1 MNENQK
7 TQKDTAQAEV
17 SLWSIVGL
25 LLRKIHWLIA
35 TGLAFGIGV
44 YLVLSLLVTP
54 TFESRVTFYVY
65 NNSGG
70 ASQSG
75 SIDKSDLQ
83 AAESLATTYS
93 KILESN
99 SVLNAVLSDLNSALT
114 RKELAQMVD
123 VAVVTNTQ
131 LLEVVITST
140 DANFACNVAE
150 SFASV
155 APAEIVRI
163 TKAGGVEVV
172 DHPEVAT
179 EQASPRTAFDTAI
192 AVVVGVIIAAVIII
206 LKTLSDTTIYLP
218 EDIEKLVGV
227 AVIGQI
233 PEIEGTEKNYK
244 YWELANGGTISYETK
259 KIRQNMKNKSEIIA
273 SNRKR
278 LLNNDTPFAIR
289 EAYVK
294 LRTGLMFCMTK
305 DRDRA
310 CKTIAVTSANPSE
323 GKSLTAA
330 NIAISY
336 AMLGKK
342 TLLIDAD
349 LRKPTQRRLWKLDV
363 SSGLC
368 DFIAGIWK
376 LELVKVKDLP
386 LWIIGAGTIPP
397 NPSELLSSDRM
408 KTFVA
413 EIATRYDYV
422 IIDTPPIN
430 TVADAQILSA
440 FVDGVLIVAKSGT
453 TTSDELRAAV
463 DAVERAEGNLCGVVL
478 NDLNMKS
485 MRYSY
490 KYKYGGKYGDKYGY
504 KYSYAD
510 PYERR

>member
-7 TQKDTAQAEV
+7 SQKDTARAEV

-25 LLRKIHWLIA
+25 LLHKIHWLIA
-35 TGLAFGIGV
+35 AGLAFGIGV

-99 SVLNAVLSDLNSALT
+99 SVLNAVLSDLNSTLT

-140 DANFACNVAE
+140 DANFACKVAE

-155 APAEIVRI
+155 TPAEIVRI

-244 YWELANGGTISYETK
+244 YWELANGGTISYET
-259 KIRQNMKNKSEIIA
+259 
-273 SNRKR
+273 
-278 LLNNDTPFAIR
+278 ND
-289 EAYVK
+289 
-294 LRTGLMFCMTK
+294 G
-305 DRDRA
+305 
-310 CKTIAVTSANPSE
+310 KT
-323 GKSLTAA
+323 
-330 NIAISY
+330 
-336 AMLGKK
+336 
-342 TLLIDAD
+342 
-349 LRKPTQRRLWKLDV
+349 
-363 SSGLC
+363 
-368 DFIAGIWK
+368 
-376 LELVKVKDLP
+376 
-386 LWIIGAGTIPP
+386 
-397 NPSELLSSDRM
+397 
-408 KTFVA
+408 
-413 EIATRYDYV
+413 
-422 IIDTPPIN
+422 
-430 TVADAQILSA
+430 
-440 FVDGVLIVAKSGT
+440 
-453 TTSDELRAAV
+453 
-463 DAVERAEGNLCGVVL
+463 
-478 NDLNMKS
+478 
-485 MRYSY
+485 
-490 KYKYGGKYGDKYGY
+490 
-504 KYSYAD
+504 
-510 PYERR
+510 

>member
-1 MNENQK
+1 MEHCR
-7 TQKDTAQAEV
+7 A
-17 SLWSIVGL
+17 
-25 LLRKIHWLIA
+25 IA

-163 TKAGGVEVV
+163 TKVGGVEVV

-244 YWELANGGTISYETK
+244 YWELANGGTISYET
-259 KIRQNMKNKSEIIA
+259 NDYA
-273 SNRKR
+273 SKH
-278 LLNNDTPFAIR
+278 
-289 EAYVK
+289 EEQK
-294 LRTGLMFCMTK
+294 
-305 DRDRA
+305 
-310 CKTIAVTSANPSE
+310 
-323 GKSLTAA
+323 
-330 NIAISY
+330 
-336 AMLGKK
+336 
-342 TLLIDAD
+342 
-349 LRKPTQRRLWKLDV
+349 
-363 SSGLC
+363 
-368 DFIAGIWK
+368 
-376 LELVKVKDLP
+376 
-386 LWIIGAGTIPP
+386 
-397 NPSELLSSDRM
+397 
-408 KTFVA
+408 
-413 EIATRYDYV
+413 
-422 IIDTPPIN
+422 
-430 TVADAQILSA
+430 
-440 FVDGVLIVAKSGT
+440 
-453 TTSDELRAAV
+453 
-463 DAVERAEGNLCGVVL
+463 
-478 NDLNMKS
+478 
-485 MRYSY
+485 
-490 KYKYGGKYGDKYGY
+490 
-504 KYSYAD
+504 
-510 PYERR
+510 

>member
-7 TQKDTAQAEV
+7 SQKDTARAEV

-25 LLRKIHWLIA
+25 LLHKIHWLIA
-35 TGLAFGIGV
+35 AGLAFGIGV

-99 SVLNAVLSDLNSALT
+99 SALNAVLSDLNSTLT

-140 DANFACNVAE
+140 DANFACKVAE

-155 APAEIVRI
+155 APVEIVRI

-244 YWELANGGTISYETK
+244 YWELANGGTISYET
-259 KIRQNMKNKSEIIA
+259 
-273 SNRKR
+273 
-278 LLNNDTPFAIR
+278 ND
-289 EAYVK
+289 Y
-294 LRTGLMFCMTK
+294 
-305 DRDRA
+305 
-310 CKTIAVTSANPSE
+310 
-323 GKSLTAA
+323 AA
-330 NIAISY
+330 
-336 AMLGKK
+336 KHEEQK
-342 TLLIDAD
+342 
-349 LRKPTQRRLWKLDV
+349 
-363 SSGLC
+363 
-368 DFIAGIWK
+368 
-376 LELVKVKDLP
+376 
-386 LWIIGAGTIPP
+386 
-397 NPSELLSSDRM
+397 
-408 KTFVA
+408 
-413 EIATRYDYV
+413 
-422 IIDTPPIN
+422 
-430 TVADAQILSA
+430 
-440 FVDGVLIVAKSGT
+440 
-453 TTSDELRAAV
+453 
-463 DAVERAEGNLCGVVL
+463 
-478 NDLNMKS
+478 
-485 MRYSY
+485 
-490 KYKYGGKYGDKYGY
+490 
-504 KYSYAD
+504 
-510 PYERR
+510 

>member
-7 TQKDTAQAEV
+7 TQKDTARAEV

-25 LLRKIHWLIA
+25 LLRKIHWLIVA
-35 TGLAFGIGV
+35 GLVSGAGV
-44 YLVLSLLVTP
+44 YLVLSFLVTP

-99 SVLNAVLSDLNSALT
+99 SVLNAVLRDLNSALT

-150 SFASV
+150 SFAGV

-206 LKTLSDTTIYLP
+206 LKTLSDTTIYLS

-244 YWELANGGTISYETK
+244 YWELANGGTISYET
-259 KIRQNMKNKSEIIA
+259 
-273 SNRKR
+273 
-278 LLNNDTPFAIR
+278 ND
-289 EAYVK
+289 
-294 LRTGLMFCMTK
+294 
-305 DRDRA
+305 D
-310 CKTIAVTSANPSE
+310 
-323 GKSLTAA
+323 AA
-330 NIAISY
+330 
-336 AMLGKK
+336 KHEEQK
-342 TLLIDAD
+342 
-349 LRKPTQRRLWKLDV
+349 
-363 SSGLC
+363 
-368 DFIAGIWK
+368 
-376 LELVKVKDLP
+376 
-386 LWIIGAGTIPP
+386 
-397 NPSELLSSDRM
+397 
-408 KTFVA
+408 
-413 EIATRYDYV
+413 
-422 IIDTPPIN
+422 
-430 TVADAQILSA
+430 
-440 FVDGVLIVAKSGT
+440 
-453 TTSDELRAAV
+453 
-463 DAVERAEGNLCGVVL
+463 
-478 NDLNMKS
+478 
-485 MRYSY
+485 
-490 KYKYGGKYGDKYGY
+490 
-504 KYSYAD
+504 
-510 PYERR
+510 

>member
-7 TQKDTAQAEV
+7 SQKDTARAEV

-35 TGLAFGIGV
+35 AGLAFGIGV

-99 SVLNAVLSDLNSALT
+99 SVLNAVLSDLNSTLT

-140 DANFACNVAE
+140 DANFACKVAE

-163 TKAGGVEVV
+163 TKVGGVEVV

-259 KIRQNMKNKSEIIA
+259 DN
-273 SNRKR
+273 
-278 LLNNDTPFAIR
+278 
-289 EAYVK
+289 
-294 LRTGLMFCMTK
+294 
-305 DRDRA
+305 
-310 CKTIAVTSANPSE
+310 
-323 GKSLTAA
+323 TA
-330 NIAISY
+330 
-336 AMLGKK
+336 KHEEQK
-342 TLLIDAD
+342 
-349 LRKPTQRRLWKLDV
+349 
-363 SSGLC
+363 
-368 DFIAGIWK
+368 
-376 LELVKVKDLP
+376 
-386 LWIIGAGTIPP
+386 
-397 NPSELLSSDRM
+397 
-408 KTFVA
+408 
-413 EIATRYDYV
+413 
-422 IIDTPPIN
+422 
-430 TVADAQILSA
+430 
-440 FVDGVLIVAKSGT
+440 
-453 TTSDELRAAV
+453 
-463 DAVERAEGNLCGVVL
+463 
-478 NDLNMKS
+478 
-485 MRYSY
+485 
-490 KYKYGGKYGDKYGY
+490 
-504 KYSYAD
+504 
-510 PYERR
+510 

>member
-155 APAEIVRI
+155 TPAEIVRI

-244 YWELANGGTISYETK
+244 YWELANGGTISYET
-259 KIRQNMKNKSEIIA
+259 NDYA
-273 SNRKR
+273 SKH
-278 LLNNDTPFAIR
+278 
-289 EAYVK
+289 EEQK
-294 LRTGLMFCMTK
+294 
-305 DRDRA
+305 
-310 CKTIAVTSANPSE
+310 
-323 GKSLTAA
+323 
-330 NIAISY
+330 
-336 AMLGKK
+336 
-342 TLLIDAD
+342 
-349 LRKPTQRRLWKLDV
+349 
-363 SSGLC
+363 
-368 DFIAGIWK
+368 
-376 LELVKVKDLP
+376 
-386 LWIIGAGTIPP
+386 
-397 NPSELLSSDRM
+397 
-408 KTFVA
+408 
-413 EIATRYDYV
+413 
-422 IIDTPPIN
+422 
-430 TVADAQILSA
+430 
-440 FVDGVLIVAKSGT
+440 
-453 TTSDELRAAV
+453 
-463 DAVERAEGNLCGVVL
+463 
-478 NDLNMKS
+478 
-485 MRYSY
+485 
-490 KYKYGGKYGDKYGY
+490 
-504 KYSYAD
+504 
-510 PYERR
+510 

>member
-7 TQKDTAQAEV
+7 SQKDTARAEV

-25 LLRKIHWLIA
+25 LLHKIHWLIA
-35 TGLAFGIGV
+35 AGLAFGIGV

-140 DANFACNVAE
+140 DANFACKVAE

-163 TKAGGVEVV
+163 TKVGGVEVV

-244 YWELANGGTISYETK
+244 YWELANGGTISYET
-259 KIRQNMKNKSEIIA
+259 
-273 SNRKR
+273 
-278 LLNNDTPFAIR
+278 NDYP
-289 EAYVK
+289 
-294 LRTGLMFCMTK
+294 
-305 DRDRA
+305 
-310 CKTIAVTSANPSE
+310 
-323 GKSLTAA
+323 
-330 NIAISY
+330 
-336 AMLGKK
+336 
-342 TLLIDAD
+342 
-349 LRKPTQRRLWKLDV
+349 
-363 SSGLC
+363 
-368 DFIAGIWK
+368 
-376 LELVKVKDLP
+376 
-386 LWIIGAGTIPP
+386 
-397 NPSELLSSDRM
+397 
-408 KTFVA
+408 
-413 EIATRYDYV
+413 
-422 IIDTPPIN
+422 
-430 TVADAQILSA
+430 
-440 FVDGVLIVAKSGT
+440 AKH
-453 TTSDELRAAV
+453 E
-463 DAVERAEGNLCGVVL
+463 EQ
-478 NDLNMKS
+478 K
-485 MRYSY
+485 
-490 KYKYGGKYGDKYGY
+490 
-504 KYSYAD
+504 
-510 PYERR
+510 

>member
-7 TQKDTAQAEV
+7 SQKDTARAEV

-35 TGLAFGIGV
+35 AGLAFGIGV

-99 SVLNAVLSDLNSALT
+99 SVLNAVLSDLNSTLT

-131 LLEVVITST
+131 ILEVVITST
-140 DANFACNVAE
+140 DANFACKVAE

-172 DHPEVAT
+172 DPPEVAT

-244 YWELANGGTISYETK
+244 YWELANGGTISYET
-259 KIRQNMKNKSEIIA
+259 
-273 SNRKR
+273 
-278 LLNNDTPFAIR
+278 ND
-289 EAYVK
+289 Y
-294 LRTGLMFCMTK
+294 
-305 DRDRA
+305 
-310 CKTIAVTSANPSE
+310 
-323 GKSLTAA
+323 AA
-330 NIAISY
+330 
-336 AMLGKK
+336 KHEEQK
-342 TLLIDAD
+342 
-349 LRKPTQRRLWKLDV
+349 
-363 SSGLC
+363 
-368 DFIAGIWK
+368 
-376 LELVKVKDLP
+376 
-386 LWIIGAGTIPP
+386 
-397 NPSELLSSDRM
+397 
-408 KTFVA
+408 
-413 EIATRYDYV
+413 
-422 IIDTPPIN
+422 
-430 TVADAQILSA
+430 
-440 FVDGVLIVAKSGT
+440 
-453 TTSDELRAAV
+453 
-463 DAVERAEGNLCGVVL
+463 
-478 NDLNMKS
+478 
-485 MRYSY
+485 
-490 KYKYGGKYGDKYGY
+490 
-504 KYSYAD
+504 
-510 PYERR
+510 

>member
-7 TQKDTAQAEV
+7 SQKDTARAEV

-35 TGLAFGIGV
+35 AGLAFGIGV

-99 SVLNAVLSDLNSALT
+99 SVLNAVLSDLNSTLT

-140 DANFACNVAE
+140 DANFACKVAE

-155 APAEIVRI
+155 APVEIVRI

-179 EQASPRTAFDTAI
+179 EQASPRTVFDTAI

-218 EDIEKLVGV
+218 EDIEKLFGV

-259 KIRQNMKNKSEIIA
+259 DN
-273 SNRKR
+273 
-278 LLNNDTPFAIR
+278 
-289 EAYVK
+289 
-294 LRTGLMFCMTK
+294 
-305 DRDRA
+305 
-310 CKTIAVTSANPSE
+310 
-323 GKSLTAA
+323 TA
-330 NIAISY
+330 
-336 AMLGKK
+336 KHEEQK
-342 TLLIDAD
+342 
-349 LRKPTQRRLWKLDV
+349 
-363 SSGLC
+363 
-368 DFIAGIWK
+368 
-376 LELVKVKDLP
+376 
-386 LWIIGAGTIPP
+386 
-397 NPSELLSSDRM
+397 
-408 KTFVA
+408 
-413 EIATRYDYV
+413 
-422 IIDTPPIN
+422 
-430 TVADAQILSA
+430 
-440 FVDGVLIVAKSGT
+440 
-453 TTSDELRAAV
+453 
-463 DAVERAEGNLCGVVL
+463 
-478 NDLNMKS
+478 
-485 MRYSY
+485 
-490 KYKYGGKYGDKYGY
+490 
-504 KYSYAD
+504 
-510 PYERR
+510 

>member
-7 TQKDTAQAEV
+7 SQKDTARAEV

-25 LLRKIHWLIA
+25 LLHKIHWLIA
-35 TGLAFGIGV
+35 AGLAFGIGV

-114 RKELAQMVD
+114 RKELAQMAD

-140 DANFACNVAE
+140 DANFACKVAE

-155 APAEIVRI
+155 APVEIVRI

-244 YWELANGGTISYETK
+244 YWELANGGTISYE
-259 KIRQNMKNKSEIIA
+259 A
-273 SNRKR
+273 
-278 LLNNDTPFAIR
+278 ND
-289 EAYVK
+289 Y
-294 LRTGLMFCMTK
+294 
-305 DRDRA
+305 
-310 CKTIAVTSANPSE
+310 
-323 GKSLTAA
+323 AA
-330 NIAISY
+330 
-336 AMLGKK
+336 KHEEQK
-342 TLLIDAD
+342 
-349 LRKPTQRRLWKLDV
+349 
-363 SSGLC
+363 
-368 DFIAGIWK
+368 
-376 LELVKVKDLP
+376 
-386 LWIIGAGTIPP
+386 
-397 NPSELLSSDRM
+397 
-408 KTFVA
+408 
-413 EIATRYDYV
+413 
-422 IIDTPPIN
+422 
-430 TVADAQILSA
+430 
-440 FVDGVLIVAKSGT
+440 
-453 TTSDELRAAV
+453 
-463 DAVERAEGNLCGVVL
+463 
-478 NDLNMKS
+478 
-485 MRYSY
+485 
-490 KYKYGGKYGDKYGY
+490 
-504 KYSYAD
+504 
-510 PYERR
+510 

>member
-99 SVLNAVLSDLNSALT
+99 SVLNAVLRDLNSALT

-150 SFASV
+150 SFSSV

-259 KIRQNMKNKSEIIA
+259 DN
-273 SNRKR
+273 
-278 LLNNDTPFAIR
+278 
-289 EAYVK
+289 
-294 LRTGLMFCMTK
+294 
-305 DRDRA
+305 
-310 CKTIAVTSANPSE
+310 
-323 GKSLTAA
+323 TA
-330 NIAISY
+330 
-336 AMLGKK
+336 KHEEQK
-342 TLLIDAD
+342 
-349 LRKPTQRRLWKLDV
+349 
-363 SSGLC
+363 
-368 DFIAGIWK
+368 
-376 LELVKVKDLP
+376 
-386 LWIIGAGTIPP
+386 
-397 NPSELLSSDRM
+397 
-408 KTFVA
+408 
-413 EIATRYDYV
+413 
-422 IIDTPPIN
+422 
-430 TVADAQILSA
+430 
-440 FVDGVLIVAKSGT
+440 
-453 TTSDELRAAV
+453 
-463 DAVERAEGNLCGVVL
+463 
-478 NDLNMKS
+478 
-485 MRYSY
+485 
-490 KYKYGGKYGDKYGY
+490 
-504 KYSYAD
+504 
-510 PYERR
+510 

>member
-7 TQKDTAQAEV
+7 SQKDTARAEV

-25 LLRKIHWLIA
+25 LLHKIHWLIA
-35 TGLAFGIGV
+35 AGLAFGIGV

-99 SVLNAVLSDLNSALT
+99 SVLNAVLSELT

-140 DANFACNVAE
+140 DANFACKVAE

-206 LKTLSDTTIYLP
+206 MKTLSDTTIYLP
-218 EDIEKLVGV
+218 EDIEKFVGV

-244 YWELANGGTISYETK
+244 YWELANGGTISYET
-259 KIRQNMKNKSEIIA
+259 
-273 SNRKR
+273 
-278 LLNNDTPFAIR
+278 ND
-289 EAYVK
+289 Y
-294 LRTGLMFCMTK
+294 
-305 DRDRA
+305 
-310 CKTIAVTSANPSE
+310 
-323 GKSLTAA
+323 AA
-330 NIAISY
+330 
-336 AMLGKK
+336 KHEEQK
-342 TLLIDAD
+342 
-349 LRKPTQRRLWKLDV
+349 
-363 SSGLC
+363 
-368 DFIAGIWK
+368 
-376 LELVKVKDLP
+376 
-386 LWIIGAGTIPP
+386 
-397 NPSELLSSDRM
+397 
-408 KTFVA
+408 
-413 EIATRYDYV
+413 
-422 IIDTPPIN
+422 
-430 TVADAQILSA
+430 
-440 FVDGVLIVAKSGT
+440 
-453 TTSDELRAAV
+453 
-463 DAVERAEGNLCGVVL
+463 
-478 NDLNMKS
+478 
-485 MRYSY
+485 
-490 KYKYGGKYGDKYGY
+490 
-504 KYSYAD
+504 
-510 PYERR
+510 

>member
-35 TGLAFGIGV
+35 AGLACGIGV

-75 SIDKSDLQ
+75 SIDMSDLQ

-99 SVLNAVLSDLNSALT
+99 SVLNAVLSDLNSTLT

-140 DANFACNVAE
+140 DANFACKVAE

-155 APAEIVRI
+155 APAEIIRI
-163 TKAGGVEVV
+163 TKTGGVEVV

-179 EQASPRTAFDTAI
+179 EQASPRTVFDTAI

-233 PEIEGTEKNYK
+233 PEIEGTEKNCK

-259 KIRQNMKNKSEIIA
+259 DN
-273 SNRKR
+273 
-278 LLNNDTPFAIR
+278 
-289 EAYVK
+289 
-294 LRTGLMFCMTK
+294 
-305 DRDRA
+305 
-310 CKTIAVTSANPSE
+310 
-323 GKSLTAA
+323 TA
-330 NIAISY
+330 
-336 AMLGKK
+336 KHEEQK
-342 TLLIDAD
+342 
-349 LRKPTQRRLWKLDV
+349 
-363 SSGLC
+363 
-368 DFIAGIWK
+368 
-376 LELVKVKDLP
+376 
-386 LWIIGAGTIPP
+386 
-397 NPSELLSSDRM
+397 
-408 KTFVA
+408 
-413 EIATRYDYV
+413 
-422 IIDTPPIN
+422 
-430 TVADAQILSA
+430 
-440 FVDGVLIVAKSGT
+440 
-453 TTSDELRAAV
+453 
-463 DAVERAEGNLCGVVL
+463 
-478 NDLNMKS
+478 
-485 MRYSY
+485 
-490 KYKYGGKYGDKYGY
+490 
-504 KYSYAD
+504 
-510 PYERR
+510 

>member
-7 TQKDTAQAEV
+7 IQKDTAQAEV

-99 SVLNAVLSDLNSALT
+99 SVLNAVLRDLNSALT

-150 SFASV
+150 SFSSV

-244 YWELANGGTISYETK
+244 YWELANGGTNSYET
-259 KIRQNMKNKSEIIA
+259 
-273 SNRKR
+273 
-278 LLNNDTPFAIR
+278 ND
-289 EAYVK
+289 Y
-294 LRTGLMFCMTK
+294 
-305 DRDRA
+305 
-310 CKTIAVTSANPSE
+310 
-323 GKSLTAA
+323 AA
-330 NIAISY
+330 
-336 AMLGKK
+336 KHEEQK
-342 TLLIDAD
+342 
-349 LRKPTQRRLWKLDV
+349 
-363 SSGLC
+363 
-368 DFIAGIWK
+368 
-376 LELVKVKDLP
+376 
-386 LWIIGAGTIPP
+386 
-397 NPSELLSSDRM
+397 
-408 KTFVA
+408 
-413 EIATRYDYV
+413 
-422 IIDTPPIN
+422 
-430 TVADAQILSA
+430 
-440 FVDGVLIVAKSGT
+440 
-453 TTSDELRAAV
+453 
-463 DAVERAEGNLCGVVL
+463 
-478 NDLNMKS
+478 
-485 MRYSY
+485 
-490 KYKYGGKYGDKYGY
+490 
-504 KYSYAD
+504 
-510 PYERR
+510 

>member
-7 TQKDTAQAEV
+7 SQKDTARAEV

-25 LLRKIHWLIA
+25 LLHKIHWLIA
-35 TGLAFGIGV
+35 AGLAFGIGV

-75 SIDKSDLQ
+75 SIDKIDLQ

-99 SVLNAVLSDLNSALT
+99 SVLNAVLSDLNSTLT

-131 LLEVVITST
+131 LLEVIITST
-140 DANFACNVAE
+140 DASFACKVAE

-155 APAEIVRI
+155 APAEIVSI

-244 YWELANGGTISYETK
+244 YWELANGGTISYET
-259 KIRQNMKNKSEIIA
+259 N
-273 SNRKR
+273 
-278 LLNNDTPFAIR
+278 
-289 EAYVK
+289 
-294 LRTGLMFCMTK
+294 
-305 DRDRA
+305 
-310 CKTIAVTSANPSE
+310 
-323 GKSLTAA
+323 
-330 NIAISY
+330 
-336 AMLGKK
+336 
-342 TLLIDAD
+342 
-349 LRKPTQRRLWKLDV
+349 
-363 SSGLC
+363 
-368 DFIAGIWK
+368 
-376 LELVKVKDLP
+376 
-386 LWIIGAGTIPP
+386 
-397 NPSELLSSDRM
+397 
-408 KTFVA
+408 
-413 EIATRYDYV
+413 DYV
-422 IIDTPPIN
+422 
-430 TVADAQILSA
+430 
-440 FVDGVLIVAKSGT
+440 AKH
-453 TTSDELRAAV
+453 E
-463 DAVERAEGNLCGVVL
+463 EQ
-478 NDLNMKS
+478 K
-485 MRYSY
+485 
-490 KYKYGGKYGDKYGY
+490 
-504 KYSYAD
+504 
-510 PYERR
+510 